1 MVNARRHCSRR
12 SYRPV
17 AAVVFFS
24 LACLAGV
31 ASAGQA
37 DASIYGL
44 VTDESGAVLPGVT
57 VTVTSPALQVRIVSA
72 VTAADGEYRVT
83 PLPIGIYQVEY
94 ALQGFQTV
102 RQEGIRLTVGF
113 AARLDVKMHVGSLAE
128 TVTVT
133 AAAPVVDVTQTAH
146 TTVLTREVLEST
158 PTGRAGVSTLL
169 AQVPGTRALL
179 DIGGSSFNTD
189 PSVSSFGQPGE
200 PQSALEGVI
209 TRFAAYWNY
218 LTVDEVQATTVGS
231 GAEVETRGVQIN
243 AITKSGGNQFHGE
256 AGLSA
261 AGGPIQSDNVTA
273 ELKAQGITSGGN
285 KVQYRNDVYADLGG
299 RIKRDKLWFYAAWR
313 ETREASEV
321 LDAPPKPD
329 GSPAQSIQTARYFT
343 DKITYQMNPG
353 NRLIGFYAWS
363 YKGNIGAVSRFVP
376 WASRTVQHN
385 NQDLAKGEWQALKGN
400 WLVMSAQYGYWG
412 HAAGRLRNENSAP
425 GTVRTQDITTQYV
438 TGPST
443 RAGQL
448 NYQNMNDVRLKA
460 TMFRPNMFIGDHE
473 FKTGF
478 SNTHTDFGRWYPVS
492 DDLPVPNYRLRFQ
505 NGAPIE
511 LEVPNYPNNPKV
523 VHQYTGFFIQD
534 RWTMARRLTL
544 NLGIRHARDHG
555 YAAAACRE
563 AALPPAHLVFPA
575 QCFPETG
582 YPVFKPWDP
591 RINAAFDLTGDGK
604 TVVKAGWSAFSHQNF
619 VEDMIPLDPNTPGTA
634 RYRWRD
640 LNGNRDYDPGEVN
653 LDPTGPDFITQ
664 SIVLGV
670 ANPGLIAPSM
680 NEFMVSVERQLR
692 RNLAVRVLGLYSHN
706 VNNFRQE
713 EVLRPYEAYNIPITR
728 PDPGPDASLGTA
740 DDPGVNI
747 TYYEY
752 ARSLVGQQFERTRY
766 INDPRIDQTF
776 KSFELAVNKQYAR
789 GWQLSAA
796 HTATKKHVPFFV
808 GTMITEIDSLT
819 EGARTNPNA
828 EINSTDSTWEWNSRI
843 SGSYQFPYGIRFGAN
858 YQIRSGRPFA
868 RTHLFTGGQTI
879 PSIVLNAE
887 PFGARRLSNIHIVDL
902 RAEKTF
908 NIGAGRRVI
917 TRLNLFNALN
927 ASTVTSLNSRS
938 GANFLRPSAIIRP
951 RIAEL
956 SASFSF

>member
-1 MVNARRHCSRR
+1 VLFILML
-12 SYRPV
+12 
-17 AAVVFFS
+17 AAN
-24 LACLAGV
+24 V

-37 DASIYGL
+37 AASIYGL

-57 VTVTSPALQVRIVSA
+57 VTVTSPSLQVKAVSA
-72 VTAADGEYRVT
+72 VTAADGEYRIT
-83 PLPIGIYQVEY
+83 PLPIGVYEVDF

-102 RQEGIRLTVGF
+102 KHEGIRLTVGF
-113 AARLDVKMHVGSLAE
+113 AARLDVKLKVGSLEE

-133 AAAPVVDVTQTAH
+133 AASPVVDVTQTSH
-146 TTVLTREVLEST
+146 STVLTREVLELT
-158 PTGRAGVSTLL
+158 PTGRAGVTTLL

-189 PSVSSFGQPGE
+189 VSVSSFGQPGE

-243 AITKSGGNQFHGE
+243 AVTKSGGNNFHGE
-256 AGLSA
+256 AGF
-261 AGGPIQSDNVTA
+261 GGGGGVLQSDNVTD
-273 ELKAQGITSGGN
+273 ELQAQGITSGSNG
-285 KVQYRNDVYADLGG
+285 VQYRNDVYADLGG

-321 LDAPPKPD
+321 FDAAPKPD

-343 DKITYQMNPG
+343 DKITYQVKPNHKV
-353 NRLIGFYAWS
+353 IGFYAWS
-363 YKGNIGAVSRFVP
+363 YKGNVGGVSQFVP
-376 WASRTVQHN
+376 WESRTVQHN
-385 NQDLAKGEWQALKGN
+385 NQDLAKGEWQGLRGSAL
-400 WLVMSAQYGYWG
+400 LMSAQYAYWG
-412 HAAGRLRNENSAP
+412 HAAPRLRNENTAP
-425 GTVRTQDITTQYV
+425 GTVRTQDISTQYV

-448 NYQNMNDVRLKA
+448 NYQNMNDVRLKL
-460 TMFRPNMFIGDHE
+460 TLFRPNMFMGDHE
-473 FKTGF
+473 FKTGY
-478 SNTHTDFGRWYPVS
+478 SWTHTDFGRWYPIS
-492 DDLPVPNYRLRFQ
+492 EDLPTPNYRLRFQ

-523 VHQYTGFFIQD
+523 VHNYTGVFVQD
-534 RWTMARRLTL
+534 RWTVARRLTL
-544 NLGIRHARDHG
+544 NLGIRHAWDHG
-555 YAAAACRE
+555 FAAAACRD
-563 AALPPAHLVFPA
+563 AALPPAHLAFPE
-575 QCFPETG
+575 QCFPEVG

-591 RINAAFDLTGDGK
+591 RLNAAFDITGDGK
-604 TVVKAGWSAFSHQNF
+604 TVLKGGWSAFSHQNF

-640 LNGNRDYDPGEVN
+640 LNGNRDYDAGEVN
-653 LDPTGPDFITQ
+653 LDPRGSDFITQ

-670 ANPGLIAPSM
+670 ANPNLIAPSM
-680 NEFMVSVERQLR
+680 NEYMASIERQLMP
-692 RNLAVRVLGLYSHN
+692 NLAVRLLGLYSHN

-713 EVLRPYEAYNIPITR
+713 EVRRPYEAYNIPITR
-728 PDPGPDASLGTA
+728 PDPGPDGRVGTA

-752 ARSLVGQQFERTRY
+752 APALVGQVFERTMY
-766 INDPRIDQTF
+766 TNDPAIDQTF
-776 KSFELAVNKQYAR
+776 KSFEIAVNKQYSN
-789 GWQLSAA
+789 GWQLYAS
-796 HTATKKHVPFFV
+796 HTATKKNVPFFV
-808 GTMITEIDSLT
+808 GTMITEIDALT
-819 EGARTNPNA
+819 EGARKNPNA
-828 EINSTDSTWEWNSRI
+828 EINSTDTTWEWNSKI
-843 SGSYQFPYGIRFGAN
+843 SGSYQLPYGIRLGGN

-887 PFGARRLSNIHIVDL
+887 PFGTQQLPNIHLVDV
-902 RAEKTF
+902 RGEKTF
-908 NIGAGRRVI
+908 AIGGKRLI
-917 TRLNLFNALN
+917 TRISLFNALN
-927 ASTVTSLNSRS
+927 ASTVTSLNTRS

-956 SASFSF
+956 SASYSF